1 MSIWSTRAAP
11 GDIWASGR
19 YSRIMPTFLRRALC
33 VFAAVTLSACV
44 IVPDQRH
51 YAGGVVLVAP
61 PPPREEIVGVAPVPG
76 QVWLSGYWGW
86 VGDRHEWVPGH
97 WAAGRPGRHWVPD
110 QWVRQGDGWRMKPG
124 HWARGD

>member
-11 GDIWASGR
+11 GDIWASALF
-19 YSRIMPTFLRRALC
+19 SNHADISPRALC

-86 VGDRHEWVPGH
+86 VAIAMSGCPVIGPPVVQGVTGFPINGS
-97 WAAGRPGRHWVPD
+97 GRAM
-110 QWVRQGDGWRMKPG
+110 DGG
-124 HWARGD
+124 